1 MTGFSPRT
9 RMIGA
14 FGCMIAVA
22 GAVSDS
28 PVRAEP
34 ARPIPRV
41 AQGPAMPPEVTPGP
55 GQSDANT
62 TAPVAACDVVCVR
75 RNADPAAQA
84 CVPLIEAR
92 APLDYDWL
100 SRPFGGMFT
109 QAEQPGADGIVRYR
123 GDSIRVLVQNQWL
136 RHAYECSWDPANGRI
151 VGVQLRLGRLVPPAA
166 VAQAAGTDSS
176 NVPSTTLTAKSPAE
190 VQRLI
195 QQSLQRAAG
204 APTAPSAEKPKP
216 KPTWGEPGIVWIK
229 QSHLRSAQID
239 STVRVSQATRNR
251 SSVRSHK
258 DQLR

>member
-1 MTGFSPRT
+1 
-9 RMIGA
+9 MIGA

-151 VGVQLRLGRLVPPAA
+151 VGVQLRPGRLVPPAA

-216 KPTWGEPGIVWIK
+216 KPTWGEPGIVWIR
-229 QSHLRSAQID
+229 QSHLHTAQID
-239 STVRVSQATRNR
+239 STVRVSQATRSR
-251 SSVRSHK
+251 STVRSHK
-258 DQLR
+258 DQVR